1 MKAKILPQIL
11 GKNNDYLEKYPVLG
25 HGGFSVVYDLFDYDN
40 LVLKH
45 SYIPYDGF
53 RYLAELSSFKRK
65 KIAFVEIQEKKSFG
79 EDVYYLLQ
87 KLEKINFNEKEK
99 KCLDMINKSFEHTDA
114 IMPGEYPSLRMQF
127 IIEKVNILSDLLKGQ
142 NYEMDINEDNIMSDK
157 QGNIYLTDPVAEMQ

>member
-53 RYLAELSSFKRK
+53 RYLSELPLSKRK
-65 KIAFVEIQEKKSFG
+65 KIAFVEIQEKKRFG
-79 EDVYYLLQ
+79 EDIYYLLP
-87 KLEKINFNEKEK
+87 KLDKINFSDKEKEY
-99 KCLDMINKSFEHTDA
+99 LDMINKKHENKECIMSDA
-114 IMPGEYPSLRMQF
+114 CPSSRMQF
-127 IIEKVNILSDLLKGQ
+127 IMNKVNFLSELLKGQ
-142 NYEMDINEDNIMSDK
+142 DYEMDINEDNIMADK
-157 QGNIYLTDPVAEMQ
+157 EGNIYLTDPVAEFQ